1 MTDTTAAPQ
10 GAPAE
15 APEVTA
21 AYEAAKAK
29 AAGTA
34 VPGTPDA
41 QGNNPPN
48 PAAGAPPA
56 KPNAPDTG
64 AAGAP
69 AADPVVI
76 PQLGD
81 PEAKEQG
88 QLNATSEGNVVQYAP
103 TGDAGMDLALS
114 FVGKQGIKPD
124 HPAMV
129 AAGNGDFSFIKATLA
144 ALGDKAQGWEQHV
157 ALAEQSYSRAAK
169 EAEDNKAAATKA
181 IHEAVGGEAN
191 LGPILKWASSVASPE
206 EKAYFNAQL
215 AGTPLEAR
223 VAATELARLYK
234 QASGTVVRPAPVST
248 GPTAAST
255 PEANKPLT
263 RAEYTAEVNKIAR
276 RVGSHNLNG
285 NSEYQ
290 ALAQR
295 FLNQR

>member
-34 VPGTPDA
+34 VPPTPDTSA
-41 QGNNPPN
+41 PAA

-64 AAGAP
+64 AEGAP
-69 AADPVVI
+69 PADPVVI

-81 PEAKEQG
+81 PDPEAPGGLEATEQG
-88 QLNATSEGNVVQYAP
+88 SVVQYAP

-169 EAEDNKAAATKA
+169 EAEANKAAATKA

-206 EKAYFNAQL
+206 EKTYFNAQL
-215 AGTPLEAR
+215 AGTPLQAR
-223 VAATELARLYK
+223 IAATELARLYK

-255 PEANKPLT
+255 PEASRPLT